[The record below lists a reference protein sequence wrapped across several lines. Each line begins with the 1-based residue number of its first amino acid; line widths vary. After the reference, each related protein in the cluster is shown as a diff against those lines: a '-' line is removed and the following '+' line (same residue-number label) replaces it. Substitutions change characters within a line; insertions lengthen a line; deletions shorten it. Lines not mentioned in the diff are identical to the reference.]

1 MLEPSQNRIRA
12 ERGKSRW
19 TDVVQEITVK
29 SVGSPSLIASAIDS
43 CYSMHCKYA
52 IFQPWATVG
61 DRGRSNLL
69 VHSHLLPQQQI
80 PATVCIAN
88 MPCSNHG
95 RPWATVGGHI
105 CWFTVTYCLSK
116 RFPLQYALRGNV
128 LKGFCQQKSCFPI
141 CSRFQQINVHYDHT
155 SFAREVLGYAP

>member
-1 MLEPSQNRIRA
+1 MPYSNHGRPWATVGGQICWFTVTYCLSNRFLLQYALQICHVPTMGD
-12 ERGKSRW
+12 RGRPW
-19 TDVVQEITVK
+19 AVT
-29 SVGSPSLIASAIDS
+29 SVGSRSLIASAIDS

-52 IFQPWATVG
+52 MFQ
-61 DRGRSNLL
+61 
-69 VHSHLLPQQQI
+69 
-80 PATVCIAN
+80 
-88 MPCSNHG
+88 
-95 RPWATVGGHI
+95 PWATVGGHI